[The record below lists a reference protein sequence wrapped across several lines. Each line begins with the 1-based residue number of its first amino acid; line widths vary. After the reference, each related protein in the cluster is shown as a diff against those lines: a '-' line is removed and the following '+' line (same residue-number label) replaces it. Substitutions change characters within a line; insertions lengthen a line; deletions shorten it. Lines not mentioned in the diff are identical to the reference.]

1 MADFYKQVPKEL
13 GANLEYRLHLRKK
26 AQKDAGLRAALI
38 TACKHDILFF
48 LQAFCWLHEP
58 RPRFDSRG
66 KELPKVFPF
75 ITWSHQDEKFP
86 IIRKSLGL
94 QNIVVEKCR
103 GEGLSWFMVLAAL
116 QDWLFQENA
125 SVGLVSSTEAKS
137 DTPGNMG
144 SLLAKIDWELT
155 KLPEWMTGEKGRD
168 RTCGDWH
175 RSISDHSFVNHR
187 NSSQINAFA
196 AGPDVGRGDRFTWF
210 GLDEHASDDWKS
222 ENNDEK
228 VLEALGGTTDS
239 ILSISTPKGAF
250 GAFHRIMHAPNGD
263 VKVHIDW
270 RENPSKNPGL
280 YKLVDG
286 IPVAVDPINNPLPPH
301 YNPPS
306 QGVLDLLSRLR
317 KNGYDLESRT
327 RSPWL
332 DRECDRGTSTPQN
345 VAQEIER
352 DYGGSVARVFGGEFQ
367 ETVEATARQPDI
379 IGELS
384 VFDDL
389 THMFDRVNGGN
400 FLLWC
405 PLDSRKCPPNH
416 NYVVACDVAS
426 GDGGEFCSN
435 SAMVVVDLTTR
446 EQVLEFTS
454 KVIKP
459 NDFAD
464 KAIAVAKWFNDAFL
478 AWEHGGPG
486 TAFTTQV
493 LDRGYGNVY
502 ERTTIDRLTK
512 KSTKKVGFVNRGEAR
527 EKLFSDMYRFVR
539 EGELII
545 RSKFLSEEF
554 PQYIR
559 DEKGSIH
566 HVSIEAGDSSHGDR
580 VIAMGVAVQA
590 MKQRPLAVAA
600 KKSPEKTWDGAT
612 EPPAGTIA
620 HILWQRQQSK
630 SNNDYWDDR
639 SAWDMT
645 RRGRTEKT
653 YG

>member
-1 MADFYKQVPKEL
+1 
-13 GANLEYRLHLRKK
+13 
-26 AQKDAGLRAALI
+26 
-38 TACKHDILFF
+38 
-48 LQAFCWLHEP
+48 
-58 RPRFDSRG
+58 
-66 KELPKVFPF
+66 
-75 ITWSHQDEKFP
+75 
-86 IIRKSLGL
+86 
-94 QNIVVEKCR
+94 
-103 GEGLSWFMVLAAL
+103 
-116 QDWLFQENA
+116 
-125 SVGLVSSTEAKS
+125 
-137 DTPGNMG
+137 
-144 SLLAKIDWELT
+144 
-155 KLPEWMTGEKGRD
+155 
-168 RTCGDWH
+168 
-175 RSISDHSFVNHR
+175 
-187 NSSQINAFA
+187 
-196 AGPDVGRGDRFTWF
+196 
-210 GLDEHASDDWKS
+210 
-222 ENNDEK
+222 
-228 VLEALGGTTDS
+228 
-239 ILSISTPKGAF
+239 
-250 GAFHRIMHAPNGD
+250 
-263 VKVHIDW
+263 
-270 RENPSKNPGL
+270 
-280 YKLVDG
+280 
-286 IPVAVDPINNPLPPH
+286 
-301 YNPPS
+301 
-306 QGVLDLLSRLR
+306 
-317 KNGYDLESRT
+317 
-327 RSPWL
+327 
-332 DRECDRGTSTPQN
+332 
-345 VAQEIER
+345 
-352 DYGGSVARVFGGEFQ
+352 
-367 ETVEATARQPDI
+367 
-379 IGELS
+379 
-384 VFDDL
+384 
-389 THMFDRVNGGN
+389 MFDRVHGGN

-600 KKSPEKTWDGAT
+600 KKSPEKAWDGTT
-612 EPPAGTIA
+612 EPPSGTIA

-630 SNNDYWDDR
+630 TNNDYWDDR